1 MKVAQDKWKM
11 TLEVQLKTTTDD
23 CDIAWA
29 ALELVT
35 ARRRE
40 CRRNWISS
48 QVDSWI
54 GGMVSQIRRDVSSG
68 VFPQVT
74 NPTNHISS
82 LQIRSCEGLPGGGRS
97 SQNDRRATRRHWPLA
112 MVAEDDEFVSD
123 TDYSWG
129 TEIKFNDNAVRERL
143 MKLMGTETVRILDRN
158 FMATLADRL
167 SDQNWE
173 MTRERIEE
181 REKWER
187 DREKQMVMDGMIPI
201 EDGPEGFSEHPYFAI
216 MRQVADDVA
225 KKKAKMEAHQ
235 VRKRLNKMIDYSSLP
250 IIFKE
255 EMDESTLSALALIQE
270 DGRDESI
277 DLILDED
284 AYECQNVEGSVDK
297 DSENILTV
305 RYEAP
310 EVKSLRKAK
319 TVEEMYRLAD
329 SIFLTI

>member
-1 MKVAQDKWKM
+1 MMKVAQDKWKS
-11 TLEVQLKTTTDD
+11 TVEIHVKTTTDD

-29 ALELVT
+29 ALELVS

-48 QVDSWI
+48 QVDTWL

-68 VFPQVT
+68 VFPQVR

-82 LQIRSCEGLPGGGRS
+82 LQIR
-97 SQNDRRATRRHWPLA
+97 
-112 MVAEDDEFVSD
+112 
-123 TDYSWG
+123 
-129 TEIKFNDNAVRERL
+129 FNDNAVRERL
-143 MKLMGTETVRILDRN
+143 MKLMGTETVKILDRN

-167 SDQNWE
+167 SDQTWE
-173 MTRERIEE
+173 MTRGRIEE

-235 VRKRLNKMIDYSSLP
+235 VRKRMNKMIDYSSLP
-250 IIFKE
+250 ITFKE

-270 DGRDESI
+270 DGKDESI

-284 AYECQNVEGSVDK
+284 VEECQGLEGSVDK
-297 DSENILTV
+297 DKEGVLTV

-329 SIFLTI
+329 SIFFTI